1 MSVVQGQELAEHH
14 ANALR
19 DCSRVETRSRAFLGK
34 LDAELAA
41 LVLCYFPVTK
51 HEKFKAR
58 GMSDNIGKE
67 TDGLACRLRRS

>member
-1 MSVVQGQELAEHH
+1 MSVVQGQELAEYH

-41 LVLCYFPVTK
+41 LCYFPVTK